1 MVVGLG
7 IIVFRIHDCRS
18 LKEKRRIVKSIIR
31 RMQNHFNVS
40 VAEVGAQDIYQK
52 SEIGFSLVGSDRRVV
67 NSKIDKIINMVE
79 QLGLAE
85 VVNSEMEIINI

>member
-7 IIVFRIHDCRS
+7 IIVLRIHDCRS
-18 LKEKRRIVKSIIR
+18 LKEKRRIVKPVIR
-31 RMQNHFNVS
+31 QIQNRFNVS

-52 SEIGFSLVGSDRRVV
+52 SEIGFSLVGSDRRAV
-67 NSKIDKIINMVE
+67 NSKIDKIFNMVE
-79 QLGLAE
+79 NLGLAE